1 MKRILDLIIYMCACV
16 MTVSAQNV
24 SKLKGEEEPTVSRT
38 FRNKSMSD
46 VLLNLRRATD
56 RYRISFIYNELED
69 FRVSKSFEGL
79 SIPEAIRECIGF
91 YPITLRQQGDSLLV
105 VESMQKYEQRLI
117 DNGKSCSSARKD
129 GICSARAY

>member
-1 MKRILDLIIYMCACV
+1 

-56 RYRISFIYNELED
+56 HRP
-69 FRVSKSFEGL
+69 L
-79 SIPEAIRECIGF
+79 SH
-91 YPITLRQQGDSLLV
+91 LV
-105 VESMQKYEQRLI
+105 YL
-117 DNGKSCSSARKD
+117 
-129 GICSARAY
+129 